1 MYRTG
6 SRTSFR
12 YLVRYVVPVPTSMP
26 SRLTAA
32 RSFAA
37 RLLRRARGDAST
49 ATTAPP
55 PAMDEIATIGD
66 LDPRTLPDGATI
78 AFHCNLCGA
87 RARATLAAL
96 TRESP
101 TCPSCR
107 STVRFRAIAH
117 LLVRE
122 LLGENAILTTLSP
135 RPSIRGIGLS
145 DAECYAAPLARVFD
159 YANTWFHK
167 APRVDIA
174 AIDDAQVG
182 CFDFLVA
189 SDVFE
194 HVAPPVDRAF
204 INARRLLKPGGLFV
218 MTVPFS
224 LDTATVEHFPAL
236 HEWSLGKVGGEWLL
250 VNTTSEGRLETHRD
264 LVFHGGPGTTLEMR
278 LFARD
283 ALLAEFA
290 RAGFVDVRIAAEPYL
305 PFGIHWPEPWSVPIV
320 ARAPGG
326 A

>member
-1 MYRTG
+1 M
-6 SRTSFR
+6 S
-12 YLVRYVVPVPTSMP
+12 
-26 SRLTAA
+26 SRLSAA
-32 RSFAA
+32 RAFAS
-37 RLLRRARGDAST
+37 RLLRRTRGIEASAPAAVVPARD
-49 ATTAPP
+49 
-55 PAMDEIATIGD
+55 DNVATIGD
-66 LDPRTLPDGATI
+66 LDPRTLAPDATI

-96 TRESP
+96 AREKPS
-101 TCPSCR
+101 CPSCR

-122 LLGENAILTTLSP
+122 LLGEDAILPNLSP

-182 CFDFLVA
+182 RYDFLVA

-194 HVAPPVDRAF
+194 HVVPPVGRAF
-204 INARRLLKPGGLFV
+204 VNARRLLKPGGLFV

-224 LDTATVEHFPAL
+224 LEAATVEHFPGL
-236 HEWSLGKVGGEWLL
+236 HDWSLGKVGGVWLL
-250 VNTTSEGRLETHRD
+250 VNKTADGLLETHRD
-264 LVFHGGPGTTLEMR
+264 LVFHGGPGSTLEMR
-278 LFARD
+278 VFARD
-283 ALLAEFA
+283 ALLAEFE
-290 RAGFVDVRIAAEPYL
+290 RAGFVDVRIASEPYL
-305 PFGIHWPEPWSVPIV
+305 PFGIHWPEPWSLPIV
-320 ARAPGG
+320 ARAPAAG
-326 A
+326 

>member
-1 MYRTG
+1 M
-6 SRTSFR
+6 
-12 YLVRYVVPVPTSMP
+12 
-26 SRLTAA
+26 
-32 RSFAA
+32 
-37 RLLRRARGDAST
+37 
-49 ATTAPP
+49 
-55 PAMDEIATIGD
+55 
-66 LDPRTLPDGATI
+66 
-78 AFHCNLCGA
+78 
-87 RARATLAAL
+87 
-96 TRESP
+96 
-101 TCPSCR
+101 
-107 STVRFRAIAH
+107 RFRAIAH

-122 LLGENAILTTLSP
+122 LLGEDAILPNLAP

-182 CFDFLVA
+182 RYDFLVA

-194 HVAPPVDRAF
+194 HVVPPVGRAF
-204 INARRLLKPGGLFV
+204 VNARRLLKPGGLFV

-224 LDTATVEHFPAL
+224 LDAATVEHFPGL
-236 HEWSLGKVGGEWLL
+236 HDWSLGKVGGVWLL
-250 VNTTSEGRLETHRD
+250 VNKTADGLLETHRD

-283 ALLAEFA
+283 ALLAEFE
-290 RAGFVDVRIAAEPYL
+290 RAGFVDVRIASEPYL